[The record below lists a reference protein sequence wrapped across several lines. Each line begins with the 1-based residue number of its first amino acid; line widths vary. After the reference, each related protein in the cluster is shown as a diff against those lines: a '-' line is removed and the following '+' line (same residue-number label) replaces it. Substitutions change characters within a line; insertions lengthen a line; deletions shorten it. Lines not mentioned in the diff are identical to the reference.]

1 MSAAGKP
8 GYKETTVGW
17 IPQEWGTRQLSELC
31 TLITKGT
38 TPTTVGFAY
47 QQSGV
52 NFIKVESID
61 GYGNINLEKA
71 ARISEEAHNALN
83 RSKLQIGDVLYSIAG
98 AIGRSAI
105 VQERHLPANTNQ
117 ALAIIRTK
125 GAIDTVYLRFVL
137 SSEAQLNHISQI
149 SVSSA
154 QANISLKDV
163 SSFSVPFPPHSEQ
176 QKIAAILTAVDDKLD
191 VIARQI
197 EATQTLKQGLMQTLF
212 SRGVGTQDADGRWVP
227 HAEFKDSELGEIP
240 EEWEAAK
247 LNSHVAKVGSGVTPK
262 GGSDSYLS
270 SGIPLIRSQNV
281 LVGRLSL
288 DDVVFISHEQHEKM
302 RNSALS
308 PNDVLLNITGASIG
322 RSAVLPADFEVG
334 NVNQHVCI
342 IRTKSTLSPHFL
354 CQYLN
359 SEMGQKQVD
368 KFQAGGNREGLNYQ
382 QIRSFD
388 VPLPPVPEQH
398 EIASVLGS
406 VDEKV
411 GVLTA
416 KQERY
421 QTLKRGLMQKLL
433 TGEWRV
439 SVDASATGT

>member
-1 MSAAGKP
+1 MNQTAEFSPA
-8 GYKETTVGW
+8 TTVDVPSPSDW
-17 IPQEWGTRQLSELC
+17 QSDELL
-31 TLITKGT
+31 TFLEL
-38 TPTTVGFAY
+38 
-47 QQSGV
+47 QRGV
-52 NFIKVESID
+52 D
-61 GYGNINLEKA
+61 LP
-71 ARISEEAHNALN
+71 
-83 RSKLQIGDVLYSIAG
+83 LQDRRGGDVPIFGSNGLLGFHDTSVSDGPGVITGRSGTIGKVFYTERKYWPLNTALYVKNFKGNLPKFVYYKLG
-98 AIGRSAI
+98 AIGL
-105 VQERHLPANTNQ
+105 ERFSTGTGVPT
-117 ALAIIRTK
+117 
-125 GAIDTVYLRFVL
+125 
-137 SSEAQLNHISQI
+137 LNRNVAHKEM
-149 SVSSA
+149 VA
-154 QANISLKDV
+154 
-163 SSFSVPFPPHSEQ
+163 FPPLPEQ

-197 EATQTLKQGLMQTLF
+197 DATLTLKQGLMQTLF
-212 SRGVGTQDADGRWVP
+212 SRGVGSQDADGHWVP
-227 HAEFKDSELGEIP
+227 HAEFKVSELGDIP
-240 EEWEAAK
+240 VGWEAAK

-288 DDVVFISHEQHEKM
+288 DDVVFISDEQHEKM

-342 IRTKSTLSPHFL
+342 IRTELTLSPHFL

-439 SVDASATGT
+439 NVVASATGT